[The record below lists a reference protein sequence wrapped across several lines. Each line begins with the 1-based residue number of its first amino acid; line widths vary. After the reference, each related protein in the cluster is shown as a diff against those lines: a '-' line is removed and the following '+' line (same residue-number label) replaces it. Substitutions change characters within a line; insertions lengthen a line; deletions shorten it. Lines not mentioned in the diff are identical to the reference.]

1 LILGLSLLSSGTN
14 FIDAELIQYDPKST
28 SKIFELKQNVNS
40 YTINLSESIG
50 ISEFKQQSNNFKKY
64 HVSLHEKLS
73 VTSDHNESS
82 IIVIKHNSE
91 RKAMMERIIEK
102 PNKLK
107 LFQANSKLTSSSII
121 NYDQNI
127 VNDELDF
134 TISASSFEKSP
145 LPIYQII
152 NIVKPTNLFYNFET
166 FMLTNENGLTEIN
179 FDSIQIFNSDDP
191 IFLILLAP
199 LAGFILIR
207 YDNTQIKFYQ
217 IKQFFTFTLIVILV
231 SSAVITPMSVS
242 SSYWGIAY
250 AEEFSFEG
258 IIDDSKNNFNNSTE
272 PIIESNSTSIEPVI
286 VSNTN
291 STEPIIV
298 SNSTSIEPVIVSNTN
313 STEPIIESNSTSIE
327 PVIVSN
333 TNSTEP
339 IIVSNSTSI
348 EPVIVS
354 NTNST
359 EPIIESNSTSIE
371 PVIVSNTNSTEPIIV
386 SNSTSTDL
394 INATSTEPIIVSNAT
409 STDLINATS
418 TEPIIVS
425 NATSTDLI
433 NATSTEPIIVPE
445 ATISFQL
452 DESYLMIVVTE
463 EKGTIQNTVNAGIH
477 TTSCEGTTIISNLP
491 ENEYE
496 EISLNAPRIFDVN
509 FQIENGTKHRA
520 STDSEFFYV
529 SEQDLEISA
538 IIDSKNPLKRV
549 ELRTITL
556 GQADDEYIAIK
567 MNTEDLLVSP
577 TTYVVTATIPS
588 FLMQDPAISYWI
600 HVIDE
605 ELAEVESA
613 HYTMGVKP
621 ITTPDVS
628 LELDVPSIKQSNS
641 IVRPS
646 LYINNDKSPSYGI
659 VSLIVDDQIV
669 SEKAQFFDNGQ
680 TKVSFDW
687 KVPGSQELSSYDIQ
701 GKVDLY
707 GISEITD
714 SAILYSHPQ
723 TVSASAYDM
732 QTLEII
738 EKDGDVLSEPVLL
751 YASDSRNDELKFRVT
766 APNGQCIIG
775 SSDECSVQDSTRGNR
790 GGLQSVQFNDQT
802 LRIKYS
808 GSDSIIERFSI
819 TSIDPIV
826 GDWSITLETE
836 EGLIPQAQAVKDLDV
851 KVKHKIH
858 SEINTVYSD

>member
-258 IIDDSKNNFNNSTE
+258 IIDDSKNNFN
-272 PIIESNSTSIEPVI
+272 
-286 VSNTN
+286 
-291 STEPIIV
+291 
-298 SNSTSIEPVIVSNTN
+298 N

>member
-339 IIVSNSTSI
+339 IIV
-348 EPVIVS
+348 
-354 NTNST
+354 
-359 EPIIESNSTSIE
+359 SNSTSIE

>member
-1 LILGLSLLSSGTN
+1 MILGLSLLSSGTN

-258 IIDDSKNNFNNSTE
+258 IIDDSKNNFN
-272 PIIESNSTSIEPVI
+272 
-286 VSNTN
+286 
-291 STEPIIV
+291 
-298 SNSTSIEPVIVSNTN
+298 N

>member
-1 LILGLSLLSSGTN
+1 MILGLSLLSSGTN

-258 IIDDSKNNFNNSTE
+258 IIDDSKNNFN
-272 PIIESNSTSIEPVI
+272 
-286 VSNTN
+286 
-291 STEPIIV
+291 
-298 SNSTSIEPVIVSNTN
+298 
-313 STEPIIESNSTSIE
+313 
-327 PVIVSN
+327 
-333 TNSTEP
+333 
-339 IIVSNSTSI
+339 
-348 EPVIVS
+348 
-354 NTNST
+354 NST

>member
-1 LILGLSLLSSGTN
+1 MILGLSLLSSGTN

-298 SNSTSIEPVIVSNTN
+298 SNS
-313 STEPIIESNSTSIE
+313 
-327 PVIVSN
+327 
-333 TNSTEP
+333 
-339 IIVSNSTSI
+339 
-348 EPVIVS
+348 
-354 NTNST
+354 
-359 EPIIESNSTSIE
+359 
-371 PVIVSNTNSTEPIIV
+371 
-386 SNSTSTDL
+386 
-394 INATSTEPIIVSNAT
+394 T

>member
-1 LILGLSLLSSGTN
+1 MSLLSSGTN

-258 IIDDSKNNFNNSTE
+258 IIDDSKNNFN
-272 PIIESNSTSIEPVI
+272 
-286 VSNTN
+286 
-291 STEPIIV
+291 
-298 SNSTSIEPVIVSNTN
+298 
-313 STEPIIESNSTSIE
+313 
-327 PVIVSN
+327 
-333 TNSTEP
+333 
-339 IIVSNSTSI
+339 
-348 EPVIVS
+348 
-354 NTNST
+354 NST

>member
-339 IIVSNSTSI
+339 IIVSNSTSTDLI
-348 EPVIVS
+348 
-354 NTNST
+354 NAT
-359 EPIIESNSTSIE
+359 
-371 PVIVSNTNSTEPIIV
+371 STEPIIV
-386 SNSTSTDL
+386 SNATSTDL